1 MKKTLVLGGPGCGK
15 TTRLLQVMEQA
26 LDSGVR
32 ANQIAFC
39 SFTNAAADEA
49 RDRAMERFGLKEE
62 DLPYFRTLH
71 SLAFRELGVSKRD
84 VVSKQH
90 LLELGELTGELI
102 DPRGYDVTVP
112 ATGMSADPLITIDG
126 KARMMLTTLRRAW
139 ETNQDVGGD
148 LEWFRLKRF
157 SDAYTKFR
165 EDRGLI
171 DFTDMLERYAF
182 GDGGPT
188 PVKVAIVDEAQD
200 LTLLQWK
207 VVEKAFSHADELWVG
222 GDDDQAIYEWSGA
235 ATGHLMSLGY
245 EREVLPLSH
254 RLPQQVFDLSREV
267 VSRIGRRF
275 PKDTRSSGRAGAVEW
290 VSGAEEVDLS
300 KGKWLVLA
308 RTRYQLGPLEEEARR
323 QGVVYSTK
331 GRPSVA
337 PAHVVAIL
345 AYERL
350 RRGSRVEGPEAIA
363 ALKAMGLPVREMA
376 EDRTYDAAELGV
388 RFEAIWHDAL
398 VRISPDDREYY
409 LACLRRGDK
418 LTEAPRVRV
427 ETVHGAKGAEAEN
440 VLLVTD
446 MTYRVKRGYEE
457 DPDAEHRVFYVGVTR
472 ASGSLHLV
480 APRSV
485 YPYPL

>member
-1 MKKTLVLGGPGCGK
+1 
-15 TTRLLQVMEQA
+15 MEEA
-26 LDSGVR
+26 LERGVR
-32 ANQIAFC
+32 ADQIAFC

-49 RDRAMERFGLKEE
+49 RDRAMERFGLKED

-71 SLAFRELGVSKRD
+71 SLAFRELGVSRHD
-84 VVSKQH
+84 VVSKDH
-90 LLELGELTGELI
+90 LRELGELTGELL
-102 DPRGYDVTVP
+102 DPRGYDATVP
-112 ATGMSADPLITIDG
+112 AAGMSADPLITIDG
-126 KARMMLTTLRRAW
+126 KARMMMTTLRHAW
-139 ETNQDVGGD
+139 DTNQDVGGD

-157 SDAYTKFR
+157 SDAYSKFR

-171 DFTDMLERYAF
+171 DFTDMLERYAL

-188 PVKVAIVDEAQD
+188 PVRVAIVDEAQD

-207 VVEKAFSHADELWVG
+207 VVEKAFSRADELWVG

-235 ATGHLMSLGY
+235 ATGYLMNLGY
-245 EREVLPLSH
+245 DREVLPLSH
-254 RLPQQVFDLSREV
+254 RLPRQVFDLSREV

-290 VSGAEEVDLS
+290 VSGPEEVDLT

-331 GRPSVA
+331 GRSAVSPNHVA
-337 PAHVVAIL
+337 AIL

-350 RRGSRVEGPEAIA
+350 RRGGRVEGHEAVS
-363 ALKAMGLPVREMA
+363 ALKAMGLPVRDVA
-376 EDRTYDAAELGV
+376 ESRTYDAAELGV
-388 RFEAIWHDAL
+388 SFGPIWHDAL

-418 LTEAPRVRV
+418 LTEAPRVRI

-446 MTYRVKRGYEE
+446 MTYRVRKGYEE
-457 DPDAEHRVFYVGVTR
+457 DPDGEHRVLYVGVTR

-480 APRSV
+480 APKTV
-485 YPYPL
+485 YAYPL